1 MIITCNTPIENL
13 ININA
18 IEELAN
24 EYQSTIK
31 TEINELI
38 ATITMEQKK
47 GLSPDS
53 FNIDNDSMIYEKS
66 ERILT
71 DLAKLSSNV
80 SNWKKE
86 IIKKAEEKRQEELNQ
101 LKTAVYEKLVNL
113 SEEIS
118 KLSVKSLMNNN
129 AEIVSQ
135 KETLKNLYHKYK
147 TKYDQL
153 LTLKE

>member
-1 MIITCNTPIENL
+1 MIITCNTPIESL

-118 KLSVKSLMNNN
+118 KLSVQSLMNNN